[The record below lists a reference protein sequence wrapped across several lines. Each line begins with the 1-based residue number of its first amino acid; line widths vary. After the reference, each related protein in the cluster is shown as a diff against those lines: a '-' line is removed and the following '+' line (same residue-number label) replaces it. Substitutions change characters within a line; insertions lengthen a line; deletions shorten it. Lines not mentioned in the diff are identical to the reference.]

1 MSKKVAVVLADH
13 FEDVEFTGPVDAL
26 KEAGHEIT
34 VIGAKKGAELVG
46 KQEEAKVTVDLSI
59 DETSAADYDA
69 LLIPGGFSPDL
80 LREDE
85 RFVSFVEEFDMSKK
99 PIFSICHGPQLMIN
113 AKIVK
118 GRKMTGYKS
127 IRIDLENAGVDFAD
141 EEVVVDDNFV
151 SSRQPDDIPAFN
163 REIVAKLG

>member
-1 MSKKVAVVLADH
+1 MGKKVAVVLADH

-26 KEAGHEIT
+26 KEAGHEVT
-34 VIGAKKGAELVG
+34 VIGTEKGTELVG
-46 KQEEAKVTVDLSI
+46 KQEEAKVTVDVTI
-59 DETSAADYDA
+59 DETSSSDFDA

-80 LREDE
+80 LREDD
-85 RFVSFVEEFDMSKK
+85 RFVTFTEEFDTSKK

-127 IRIDLENAGVDFAD
+127 IRIDLENAGVSYEDK
-141 EEVVVDDNFV
+141 EVVVDDNFV

-163 REIVAKLG
+163 REMLAKLG

>member
-1 MSKKVAVVLADH
+1 
-13 FEDVEFTGPVDAL
+13 
-26 KEAGHEIT
+26 
-34 VIGAKKGAELVG
+34 
-46 KQEEAKVTVDLSI
+46 
-59 DETSAADYDA
+59 
-69 LLIPGGFSPDL
+69 
-80 LREDE
+80 
-85 RFVSFVEEFDMSKK
+85 
-99 PIFSICHGPQLMIN
+99 MIN

>member
-1 MSKKVAVVLADH
+1 MGKKVAVVLANH

-26 KEAGHEIT
+26 KEAGHEVT
-34 VIGAKKGAELVG
+34 VIGSEKGAELVG
-46 KQEEAKVTVDLSI
+46 KQEEAKVTVDVTI
-59 DETSAADYDA
+59 DQTSPADYDA

-80 LREDE
+80 LREDD

-99 PIFSICHGPQLMIN
+99 PVFAICHGPQLMIN

-127 IRIDLENAGVDFAD
+127 IRVDLENAGVDFED
-141 EEVVVDDNFV
+141 TEVVVDDNFV

-163 REIVAKLG
+163 REMLAKLA